1 MDFTQAKQ
9 RIEQLKAV
17 LWENS
22 RKYYVENAPTM
33 SDYEYDQL
41 MHELEALETQYP
53 EYATEDSPTRRV
65 GSDLETPEIQ
75 AATGREFAKYP
86 HRYPMLSLGNTYS
99 IQEVEEF
106 ADRASK
112 TLESAFSYCCEL
124 KFDGTAICLTYR
136 KGKLFRALT
145 RGDGVMGDDVTE
157 NARRIASIPQ
167 KLQGTGWPEE
177 FEIRGEVLMPYE
189 SFDRLNHERELQE
202 EPLFANPRNA
212 ASGSLKLLDPEEV
225 GRRGLF
231 CTLYHI
237 PVGQVDY
244 PTHDEALK
252 AAASWGLPVS
262 DKRRI
267 CRSIGEIED
276 FIGYWDSARKDLP
289 YATDGIVI
297 KINELACQSLLGY
310 TAKSPRWAVAY
321 KFKAEQACT
330 PILSIDYQVGRTGAV
345 TPVANLSPVL
355 LSGTMV
361 KRATLV
367 NEDQIRSL
375 DIHEGDWVYVEKG
388 GEIIPKITGV
398 EESKR
403 QPGARIPVFPSVCP
417 DCGTPLVREE
427 GEAKWFCPNSQGC
440 PTQIKGRLEHFVSRK
455 AMNILCGEATIDQLY
470 RLNLV
475 TLPSHL
481 YALKADQLVM
491 LEGWKE
497 RAAARFLESVK
508 ASLNVPFERVLFA
521 IGIRFVGETTARDVA
536 RHFGSV
542 DAIASASREELLEV
556 PEVGDVIADSIF
568 RYFLDVENCREVE
581 ALRAAGLKMSV
592 EAGAARRSD
601 ALSGKTIVI
610 SGNFSVSRDEMKALI
625 EAHGGKNSGSVSG
638 KTDYL
643 LAGTKPGPEKLKKA
657 AELGVAVIG
666 EDDFM
671 KIIDGDGMTIEGDG
685 ISLSSAKNIADAT
698 ERDIPSPGNTP
709 HNNTDVSS
717 GEGKSF
723 PEASAIHSAQGKDF
737 PSSND
742 IIEPT
747 LF

>member
-1 MDFTQAKQ
+1 MDFTQAKH
-9 RIEQLKAV
+9 RIEQLKAI

-41 MHELEALETQYP
+41 MHELEDLEQRYPQY
-53 EYATEDSPTRRV
+53 ASADSPTRRV
-65 GSDLETPEIQ
+65 GSDLEEK
-75 AATGREFAKYP
+75 AEGGFAKYP
-86 HRYPMLSLGNTYS
+86 HKYPMLSLANTYS

-106 ADRASK
+106 AERAAKSLDK
-112 TLESAFSYCCEL
+112 PFTYCCEL
-124 KFDGTAICLTYR
+124 KFDGTALCLTYK
-136 KGKLFRALT
+136 KGRLFRALT
-145 RGDGVMGDDVTE
+145 RGDGVQGDDVTR
-157 NARRIASIPQ
+157 NALQIASIPSQ
-167 KLQGTGWPEE
+167 LKGSGWPEE

-189 SFDRLNHERELQE
+189 SFDRLNAEREAME

-212 ASGSLKLLDPEEV
+212 ASGSLKLQDPEEV

-237 PVGQVDY
+237 PAGQVDY
-244 PTHDEALK
+244 PTHDDALK
-252 AAASWGLPVS
+252 AAAEWGLPVS
-262 DKRRI
+262 AHRSI
-267 CRSIGEIED
+267 CHSIGEIED
-276 FIGYWDSARKDLP
+276 FIGHWDTARKELP
-289 YATDGIVI
+289 FATDGIVI
-297 KINELACQSLLGY
+297 KINEMDCQQELGY

-345 TPVANLSPVL
+345 TPVANLAPVL

-403 QPGARIPVFPSVCP
+403 LPGAKIPVFPKVCP

-427 GEAKWFCPNSQGC
+427 GEAKWFCPNRKGC

-455 AMNILCGEATIDQLY
+455 AMNILCGEATIEQLY
-470 RLNLV
+470 NLNLV
-475 TLPSHL
+475 TLPSQL
-481 YALKADQLVM
+481 YSLKADQLVM

-497 RAAARFLESVK
+497 RAAARFLDSVK
-508 ASLNVPFERVLFA
+508 ASLEVPFERVLFA

-536 RHFGSV
+536 RHFGSI

-556 PEVGDVIADSIF
+556 PEVGEVIADSIF
-568 RYFLDVENCREVE
+568 HYFLDLENCQEVE
-581 ALRAAGLKMSV
+581 ALRAAGLRMNV
-592 EAGAARRSD
+592 EAGAGKQSD
-601 ALSGKTIVI
+601 ALDGKTIVI
-610 SGNFSVSRDEMKALI
+610 SGNFSISRDAMKALI
-625 EAHGGKNSGSVSG
+625 EAHGGKNSSSVSG
-638 KTDYL
+638 KTHYL
-643 LAGTKPGPEKLKKA
+643 LAGTKPGPEKLRKA
-657 AELGVAVIG
+657 ADLGVEVID
-666 EDDFM
+666 EERFM
-671 KIIDGDGMTIEGDG
+671 KMIGD
-685 ISLSSAKNIADAT
+685 
-698 ERDIPSPGNTP
+698 R
-709 HNNTDVSS
+709 
-717 GEGKSF
+717 SF
-723 PEASAIHSAQGKDF
+723 VAEAPQDDNSD
-737 PSSND
+737 N
-742 IIEPT
+742 EPT